1 MWHWKKS
8 ASVEKNFDHLE
19 EHIFPVDANL
29 QEDLQ
34 EFAIERICIGTFTFL
49 PQIPIGIV
57 GENWDSRRKRISFV
71 MMRRKASDN
80 INVHWR
86 EELWY

>member
-19 EHIFPVDANL
+19 EHIFPVDVNL

-57 GENWDSRRKRISFV
+57 GENWDSRR
-71 MMRRKASDN
+71 
-80 INVHWR
+80 
-86 EELWY
+86 